1 MKFAWVYIPFFACA
15 GFMAGLLVEN
25 PMSLGTMALV
35 TLAIT
40 IERLT
45 PEPERMARVIGLVVM
60 AISLPTIFG
69 LIH

>member
-45 PEPERMARVIGLVVM
+45 PEPGAHGTRHRSCRHGY
-60 AISLPTIFG
+60 
-69 LIH
+69 